1 MNYSKEKLTTNKGI
15 TLIALVIRII
25 VLLILAGISISM
37 LSGKSG
43 ILTQAQ
49 KAKNETEQ
57 AQINEDSVLESYE
70 QYIEGST
77 YGGTLSTVT
86 GNETT
91 NRKVQD
97 SLGNEITIPAGFR
110 VVNPGDNV
118 EDGIVIEDISHEA
131 TAGSQFVWIPIGEI
145 NTTKGKIS
153 ISLDRYTFDKTG
165 IETSQE
171 NKAIYDDSMH
181 VNFE

>member
-15 TLIALVIRII
+15 TLIALVITI

-77 YGGTLSTVT
+77 NGGTLSTV
-86 GNETT
+86 
-91 NRKVQD
+91 NRK
-97 SLGNEITIPAGFR
+97 
-110 VVNPGDNV
+110 
-118 EDGIVIEDISHEA
+118 
-131 TAGSQFVWIPIGEI
+131 
-145 NTTKGKIS
+145 
-153 ISLDRYTFDKTG
+153 
-165 IETSQE
+165 
-171 NKAIYDDSMH
+171 
-181 VNFE
+181 